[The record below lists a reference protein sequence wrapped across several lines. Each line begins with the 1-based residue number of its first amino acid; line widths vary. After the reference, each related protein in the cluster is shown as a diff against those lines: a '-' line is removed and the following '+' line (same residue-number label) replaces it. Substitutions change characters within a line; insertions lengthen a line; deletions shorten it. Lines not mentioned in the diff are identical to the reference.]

1 MQKGCFQDQRD
12 CVSRYCLLQ
21 VWLSAIQF
29 GLVTLVTQVLFG
41 GGGFPTQGGGYRNDQ

>member
-41 GGGFPTQGGGYRNDQ
+41 GGFLHREGDTEMISE